1 MIVGTC
7 TTSRFLCHT
16 KTHDIQ
22 EVPFRGVQLV
32 TTIIT
37 QHERI
42 VWLIVM
48 VKIDG
53 GNCIFVVTAN
63 IICIVLMDISHKY
76 DCVVMDRIVCRFI
89 KSICIGNS
97 ITDCSKDFLLFAGD
111 IVIGIVFVFFSAS
124 HIRYIVGCLHIGTV
138 YHIGIGICY
147 VCSLRPIRLNGNACY
162 SGTSQ

>member
-22 EVPFRGVQLV
+22 EVPFRGMQLV
-32 TTIIT
+32 TTVIT

-53 GNCIFVVTAN
+53 GNCIFIITAN
-63 IICIVLMDISHKY
+63 GRIICCVLVDIPHKY
-76 DCVVMDRIVCRFI
+76 DSVVMNRIVSRFI
-89 KSICIGNS
+89 KSISIINS
-97 ITDCSKDFLLFAGD
+97 IID
-111 IVIGIVFVFFSAS
+111 
-124 HIRYIVGCLHIGTV
+124 
-138 YHIGIGICY
+138 
-147 VCSLRPIRLNGNACY
+147 
-162 SGTSQ
+162 